1 MKLKHIIICTVGL
14 LVAGIGYASA
24 DPGAGSRKKVR
35 ESSAVRLLADKKRNS
50 DGRISI
56 RCTVARCDTAT
67 VLQARILKG
76 NTAVQVVR
84 PGLRLVLQNGESLIL
99 APEHKTTC
107 CDDWAAGRWNNV
119 SFRLAGSETG
129 LLKEYDIVSIVI
141 STGKEGDIERNID
154 LKKQGAIARLIRSIE

>member
-1 MKLKHIIICTVGL
+1 MKLNHIILCTVFL

-35 ESSAVRLLADKKRNS
+35 ESSEVRLLADKKRNS

-84 PGLRLVLQNGESLIL
+84 PGYALCC
-99 APEHKTTC
+99 KTANPLYSPPNTNQP
-107 CDDWAAGRWNNV
+107 AATTGRPD
-119 SFRLAGSETG
+119 AGTTS
-129 LLKEYDIVSIVI
+129 
-141 STGKEGDIERNID
+141 
-154 LKKQGAIARLIRSIE
+154 RSGSPDPTPGC

>member
-1 MKLKHIIICTVGL
+1 MKLKHIILCTVGL

-35 ESSAVRLLADKKRNS
+35 ESSAVRLLADKKRDS

-67 VLQARILKG
+67 VLQARISERKHRSAG
-76 NTAVQVVR
+76 RKA
-84 PGLRLVLQNGESLIL
+84 GLRLVLQNGESLIL

-119 SFRLAGSETG
+119 SFRLSGSETG

>member
-1 MKLKHIIICTVGL
+1 MKLNHIILCTVFL

-35 ESSAVRLLADKKRNS
+35 ESSEVRLLTDKKRDS
-50 DGRISI
+50 DGRLSI

-76 NTAVQVVR
+76 NLAVQVVR
-84 PGLRLVLQNGESLIL
+84 PGLRLILQNGESLML
-99 APEHKTTC
+99 VPEHKPAC
-107 CDDWAAGRWNNV
+107 CGDWATGRWNNV
-119 SFRLAGSETG
+119 SFRLSGSDTG

-141 STGKEGDIERNID
+141 STGKEGNIERNIA
-154 LKKQGAIARLIRSIE
+154 LKKQGAIGKLLRSIE